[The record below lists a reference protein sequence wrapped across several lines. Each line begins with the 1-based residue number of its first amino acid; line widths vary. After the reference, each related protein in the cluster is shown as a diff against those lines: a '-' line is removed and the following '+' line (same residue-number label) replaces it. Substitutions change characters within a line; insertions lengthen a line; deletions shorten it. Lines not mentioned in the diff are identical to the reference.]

1 MNAILNF
8 VLESVSKISQS
19 AFFTTCIIPI
29 LTLVVIIMCIEV
41 IKNICT
47 NL

>member
-8 VLESVSKISQS
+8 VLECVSSISKS
-19 AFFTTCIIPI
+19 TLFTSCIIPI
-29 LTLVVIIMCIEV
+29 LTLTIIIMSIEV